1 MNTKSRAR
9 VPAKPEAKKDESGPK
24 VTDAAK
30 SRAERFAEA
39 QARVLAN
46 HGETFRKLS
55 Q

>member
-1 MNTKSRAR
+1 MSTKSRAR
-9 VPAKPEAKKDESGPK
+9 VPTNPDAKKDESGPK

-39 QARVLAN
+39 QERVLAN
-46 HGETFRKLS
+46 HAETFRKLS

>member
-1 MNTKSRAR
+1 MSTKSPTH

-24 VTDAAK
+24 VAETAK
-30 SRAERFAEA
+30 SRTERFAEA

-46 HGETFRKLS
+46 HAETFRKLA

>member
-1 MNTKSRAR
+1 MRR
-9 VPAKPEAKKDESGPK
+9 DVPSVTSVTEAP
-24 VTDAAK
+24 K

-46 HGETFRKLS
+46 HAETFRKLA